1 MLSAA
6 IGGPVLALSLR
17 ETAARNR
24 FVGLHFMER
33 YHLSGPFIKEG
44 LTHVFGK
51 DRAMTVEEEINELI
65 APNIRKRL
73 FAALSYPAAS
83 QEQMLPYVPEHLR
96 YMDIKLRPRPMLGFK
111 RFNNAAITIAG
122 IDFLRQTQK
131 DQFNLSRL
139 RLEGQTAPAAWNAVL
154 AA

>member
-33 YHLSGPFIKEG
+33 YQ
-44 LTHVFGK
+44 THVFGK

-73 FAALSYPAAS
+73 FAALSVRPGT
-83 QEQMLPYVPEHLR
+83 LR
-96 YMDIKLRPRPMLGFK
+96 VVRVG
-111 RFNNAAITIAG
+111 
-122 IDFLRQTQK
+122 
-131 DQFNLSRL
+131 
-139 RLEGQTAPAAWNAVL
+139 
-154 AA
+154 